1 VSNDLRVME
10 SKGEE
15 GNKTFVTEY
24 NVRLLV
30 DKNSTCPKKS
40 EVYYNEEIKLNRLC
54 KFLYMFCTI
63 VTSLLF
69 CLLRVNVGYVLA
81 K

>member
-1 VSNDLRVME
+1 ME

-15 GNKTFVTEY
+15 RNKIFVTEY

-30 DKNSTCPKKS
+30 DKNPTCPKKS
-40 EVYYNEEIKLNRLC
+40 EVFYNEEITLNRLC
-54 KFLYMFCTI
+54 WFQYMFCKI
-63 VTSLLF
+63 VTSLF
-69 CLLRVNVGYVLA
+69 CLSRVNVGYVLA

>member
-1 VSNDLRVME
+1 ME

-15 GNKTFVTEY
+15 RNKIFVTEY

-30 DKNSTCPKKS
+30 DKNPTCPKKS
-40 EVYYNEEIKLNRLC
+40 EVFYNEEITLNRLC
-54 KFLYMFCTI
+54 WFQYMICKI
-63 VTSLLF
+63 VTALF
-69 CLLRVNVGYVLA
+69 CLSRVNVGYVLA

>member
-1 VSNDLRVME
+1 VGGELRVME

-30 DKNSTCPKKS
+30 DKNSTRPKKS
-40 EVYYNEEIKLNRLC
+40 EVFYNAEITLNRLC
-54 KFLYMFCTI
+54 WF
-63 VTSLLF
+63 
-69 CLLRVNVGYVLA
+69 
-81 K
+81 